1 MRSFSF
7 QDCKRDYVEALRVRQ
22 MAKQWYVIHT
32 QTGYEDRV
40 KTALESKVK
49 TGLTKDLVSQML
61 IPIEQVSEVKG
72 GKKKISQRKFFPGY
86 ILVEMELTDETW
98 YLIKNIPGV
107 TGFVGAGA
115 RPLPLKEEEV
125 NTILKQAKEAKEK
138 PTPKVVFEKGES
150 IRVTDGPFTNFNGT
164 IEEANPAK
172 GKIKVMISIF
182 GRAAP
187 VELETWQ
194 VEKV

>member
-1 MRSFSF
+1 MN
-7 QDCKRDYVEALRVRQ
+7 

-40 KTALESKVK
+40 KTSIESKVK
-49 TGLTKDLVSQML
+49 AGLVKDTIAQVL
-61 IPIEQVSEVKG
+61 IPIEQVSEIKG

-86 ILVEMELTDETW
+86 ILVEMDLNDENW
-98 YLIKNIPGV
+98 YLIRNITGV

-115 RPLPLKEEEV
+115 KPIPLQTDEID
-125 NTILKQAKEAKEK
+125 TILRQAQDAKEK
-138 PTPKVVFEKGES
+138 PTPKVVFEKGEN

-164 IEEANPAK
+164 IEEANLTK

-182 GRAAP
+182 GRATP

>member
-1 MRSFSF
+1 
-7 QDCKRDYVEALRVRQ
+7 
-22 MAKQWYVIHT
+22 MAKHWYVIHT

-40 KTALESKVK
+40 KTAIESKVK
-49 TGLTKDLVSQML
+49 AGLVKDTIAQVL
-61 IPIEQVSEVKG
+61 IPIEQVSEVKA

-86 ILVEMELTDETW
+86 ILIEMELNDENW
-98 YLIKNIPGV
+98 YLIRNITGV

-115 RPLPLKEEEV
+115 KPIPLKEDEID
-125 NTILKQAKEAKEK
+125 TILRQAKDAKEK
-138 PTPKVVFEKGES
+138 PTPKVVFEKGENV
-150 IRVTDGPFTNFNGT
+150 RVTDGPFTNFNGS
-164 IEEANPAK
+164 IEEANLAK

-182 GRAAP
+182 GRATP